1 MADVRPNRCNFF
13 PFQFGHLRHIEVKN
27 TACVIRSRKY
37 QAADPVVAG
46 AQGFCFFQ
54 VYIGLVRKRNV
65 RKMGKSPAESPEPS
79 TPVKTGF
86 SEAQAESIKTKAI
99 TKMLFFNIIA
109 TLYQNYSSC
118 IVNIVPHIRLK
129 KRK

>member
-1 MADVRPNRCNFF
+1 MADISPNRCNFF

-27 TACVIRSRKY
+27 AACVIRSRKY

-46 AQGFCFFQ
+46 AQSLCFFQ
-54 VYIGLVRKRNV
+54 IYIGLVRKRNV
-65 RKMGKSPAESPEPS
+65 RKMGKSGGIAEPS

-129 KRK
+129 KWK